1 MGIEIKIRQP
11 ENKIDIYRIEELW
24 KNACTNVFE
33 GETNPRIGVQDNFY
47 RMQLQFI
54 NTSKEYDEKKSQ
66 SFDTANVFILFDKNN
81 YGSGIQLWFEDD
93 NIRMWTSFPTTY
105 SEIVSLY
112 KLVNIICNESGTK
125 EFYRGSVGEFE
136 LVDISQLNW
145 FIELGINDTLLMLD
159 KMKKNIL
166 EGDASD
172 GNISINGVVNPL
184 SITLEKLKEWGIDLP
199 LEGNMENIT
208 TVMKNYETFM
218 NEIQQRDL
226 FYAVFKLYQTK
237 KDEETVINGY
247 ISIATDCDTI
257 LPIEPEGEF
266 YFVANRYDTSKIN
279 KFYATVENSEGKL
292 IEIEYEE
299 FLKKIDFEKREK
311 YDGKHFI
318 VILST
323 DDIEELINKITSSAN
338 HI

>member
-1 MGIEIKIRQP
+1 MGIEIKIKQP
-11 ENKIDIYRIEELW
+11 ENKIDIYIIEELW
-24 KNACTNVFE
+24 KKACTNVFE

-93 NIRMWTSFPTTY
+93 NICMWTSFPTTY

-112 KLVNIICNESGTK
+112 KLVNIICNESGIK

-159 KMKKNIL
+159 RMKKNIL
-166 EGDASD
+166 EDDASD

-184 SITLEKLKEWGIDLP
+184 SITLENLQEWGIDLP

-208 TVMKNYETFM
+208 IVMKNYETFM

-226 FYAVFKLYQTK
+226 FYAVFKLYQIK

-247 ISIATDCDTI
+247 ISVATDCDTI

-292 IEIEYEE
+292 VEIEYEE

-318 VILST
+318 VILSP
-323 DDIEELINKITSSAN
+323 DDIDELINK
-338 HI
+338 

>member
-1 MGIEIKIRQP
+1 MGIEIKIKQP
-11 ENKIDIYRIEELW
+11 ESNIDIYRIEELW
-24 KNACTNVFE
+24 KNACTNAFE
-33 GETNPRIGVQDNFY
+33 GETNPRIGVQDEFY

-66 SFDTANVFILFDKNN
+66 SFDTAKVFILFDKNN

-93 NIRMWTSFPTTY
+93 NICMWTSFPTTY

-112 KLVNIICNESGTK
+112 KLVNIICNESGIK
-125 EFYRGSVGEFE
+125 EFYRRSAGEFE

-159 KMKKNIL
+159 RIKKNII
-166 EGDASD
+166 EGDDSK
-172 GNISINGVVNPL
+172 ISINGVVNPL
-184 SITLEKLKEWGIDLP
+184 SITLENLKDWGMDLP

-226 FYAVFKLYQTK
+226 FYAVFKLYQIK

-247 ISIATDCDTI
+247 ISVATDCDTI

-292 IEIEYEE
+292 VEIEYEE

-318 VILST
+318 VILSP
-323 DDIEELINKITSSAN
+323 DDIEELISK
-338 HI
+338 

>member
-1 MGIEIKIRQP
+1 MGIEIKIKQA
-11 ENKIDIYRIEELW
+11 ESKIDIYRIEELW
-24 KNACTNVFE
+24 KKVCTNAFG
-33 GETNPRIGVQDNFY
+33 GETDPRIGVQDDFY

-66 SFDTANVFILFDKNN
+66 SFDTARVFILFDKNN

-93 NIRMWTSFPTTY
+93 NICMWTSFPTTY

-136 LVDISQLNW
+136 LVDISQLNL
-145 FIELGINDTLLMLD
+145 FIELGINDTLLMFD
-159 KMKKNIL
+159 RMKKNML
-166 EGDASD
+166 EANDS
-172 GNISINGVVNPL
+172 NFSINGVVNPL
-184 SITLEKLKEWGIDLP
+184 SITLENLKDWGIDLP

-226 FYAVFKLYQTK
+226 FYAVFKLYQIK
-237 KDEETVINGY
+237 KDEITVINRY
-247 ISIATDCDTI
+247 ISVATDCDTI

-266 YFVANRYDTSKIN
+266 YFAANRYDTSKIN

-292 IEIEYEE
+292 VEIEYEE
-299 FLKKIDFEKREK
+299 FLKKIDFEKREQ

-318 VILST
+318 AILSA
-323 DDIEELINKITSSAN
+323 DDIEELISK
-338 HI
+338 

>member
-1 MGIEIKIRQP
+1 MGIEIKIKQP
-11 ENKIDIYRIEELW
+11 ESNIDIYRIEELW
-24 KNACTNVFE
+24 KNACTNAFE
-33 GETNPRIGVQDNFY
+33 GETNPRIGVQDEFY

-93 NIRMWTSFPTTY
+93 NICMWTSFPTTY

-112 KLVNIICNESGTK
+112 KLVNIICNESGIK

-159 KMKKNIL
+159 RMKKNIL
-166 EGDASD
+166 EDDASD

-184 SITLEKLKEWGIDLP
+184 SITLENLQEWGIDLP

-208 TVMKNYETFM
+208 IVMKNYETFM

-226 FYAVFKLYQTK
+226 FYAVFKL
-237 KDEETVINGY
+237 
-247 ISIATDCDTI
+247 S
-257 LPIEPEGEF
+257 
-266 YFVANRYDTSKIN
+266 
-279 KFYATVENSEGKL
+279 L
-292 IEIEYEE
+292 I
-299 FLKKIDFEKREK
+299 
-311 YDGKHFI
+311 
-318 VILST
+318 
-323 DDIEELINKITSSAN
+323 

>member
-292 IEIEYEE
+292 VEIEYEE

-318 VILST
+318 VILSP
-323 DDIEELINKITSSAN
+323 DDIEELISK
-338 HI
+338 

>member
-1 MGIEIKIRQP
+1 MGIEIKIKQP
-11 ENKIDIYRIEELW
+11 ESNIDIYRIEELW
-24 KNACTNVFE
+24 KNACTNAFE
-33 GETNPRIGVQDNFY
+33 GETNPRIGVQDEFY

-93 NIRMWTSFPTTY
+93 NICMWTSFPTTY

-112 KLVNIICNESGTK
+112 KLVNIICNESGIK
-125 EFYRGSVGEFE
+125 EFYRRSAGEFE

-159 KMKKNIL
+159 RMKKNIL
-166 EGDASD
+166 EDDASD

-184 SITLEKLKEWGIDLP
+184 SITLENLQEWGIDLP

-208 TVMKNYETFM
+208 IVMKNYETFM

-226 FYAVFKLYQTK
+226 FYAVFKLYQIK

-247 ISIATDCDTI
+247 ISVATDCDTI

-292 IEIEYEE
+292 VEIEYEE

-318 VILST
+318 VILSP
-323 DDIEELINKITSSAN
+323 DDIDELINK
-338 HI
+338 

>member
-1 MGIEIKIRQP
+1 MGIEIKIKQP
-11 ENKIDIYRIEELW
+11 ESNIDIYRIEELW
-24 KNACTNVFE
+24 KNACTNAFE
-33 GETNPRIGVQDNFY
+33 GETNPRIGVQDEFY

-66 SFDTANVFILFDKNN
+66 SFDTAKVFILFDKNN

-93 NIRMWTSFPTTY
+93 NICMWTSFPTTY

-112 KLVNIICNESGTK
+112 KLVNIICDEFNIK

-159 KMKKNIL
+159 RMKKNII
-166 EGDASD
+166 EGDDS
-172 GNISINGVVNPL
+172 NISINGVVNPL
-184 SITLEKLKEWGIDLP
+184 SITLENLKDWGMDLP

-218 NEIQQRDL
+218 NGIQQRDL
-226 FYAVFKLYQTK
+226 FYAVFKLYQIK

-247 ISIATDCDTI
+247 ISVATDCDTI

-266 YFVANRYDTSKIN
+266 YFVANRYDTSKID
-279 KFYATVENSEGKL
+279 KFFATVENSEGKL
-292 IEIEYEE
+292 VEIEYEE
-299 FLKKIDFEKREK
+299 FLKKVDFEKREK
-311 YDGKHFI
+311 YDGNHFI
-318 VILST
+318 VSLSVS
-323 DDIEELINKITSSAN
+323 DIEKIISE
-338 HI
+338 

>member
-1 MGIEIKIRQP
+1 MGIEIKIKQP
-11 ENKIDIYRIEELW
+11 ESNIDIYRIEELW
-24 KNACTNVFE
+24 KNACTNAFE
-33 GETNPRIGVQDNFY
+33 GETNPRIGVQDEFY

-93 NIRMWTSFPTTY
+93 NICMWTSFPTTY

-112 KLVNIICNESGTK
+112 KLVNIIGNESGIK

-159 KMKKNIL
+159 RMKKNIL
-166 EGDASD
+166 EDDASD

-184 SITLEKLKEWGIDLP
+184 SITLENLQEWGIDLP

-208 TVMKNYETFM
+208 IVMKNYETFM

-226 FYAVFKLYQTK
+226 FYAVFKLYQIK

-247 ISIATDCDTI
+247 ISVATDCDTI

-292 IEIEYEE
+292 VEIEYEE

-318 VILST
+318 VILSP
-323 DDIEELINKITSSAN
+323 DDIDELINK
-338 HI
+338 